1 MNARSGPFATPERV
15 AALLCVLII
24 PTIIALIMVLAR
36 PLNEPPQDGSPQP
49 TAAGEVDPADPM
61 PPAAGDWILAIRV
74 AFPGSQA
81 APRLHGSTGIT
92 IDSRNHR
99 LPDAVET
106 RLVAI
111 LA

>member
-1 MNARSGPFATPERV
+1 VNARSGPFATPERV

-49 TAAGEVDPADPM
+49 TAAGEVGPADTM
-61 PPAAGDWILAIRV
+61 APAGGGRILAIRV
-74 AFPGSQA
+74 TVPPSQA
-81 APRLHGSTGIT
+81 ARRLRGSTGIT